1 MSEYDLNRPWLYRND
16 WLIFPD
22 TTLSSINLSDCNDTI
37 SGICYYDKSL
47 EECISICKN
56 DPDKLCA
63 GGYYIKAKSGENF
76 CVPLR
81 TDLGTSTSPYYRFR
95 RKDFYPVLDNMTSEV
110 FVSTK
115 YFPFPPNTANTI
127 FYKDHFVF
135 QNIET
140 KMKLGLEENNQTSEQ
155 TVFSK
160 VSNLH
165 VQLLPLETTQTYIEV
180 YVPVKHGDM
189 VAVNIPGTSLILRKN
204 IKNSMLG
211 WILRATNVNI
221 PNNTFQIFSKNKM
234 KKIGEPLY
242 YGEKFY
248 LKYQGG
254 TVIYDE
260 HLESLRVINFDHED
274 ALQDN
279 HNVYFNFD
287 PRTEVYYCENNEC
300 KTVQLSQCKP
310 DKLSATYNNIA
321 VSRNPK
327 CWGKCD
333 PKHNKSNF
341 PRTLVIVISII
352 LVLVVIALII
362 TRLK

>member
-1 MSEYDLNRPWLYRND
+1 
-16 WLIFPD
+16 
-22 TTLSSINLSDCNDTI
+22 
-37 SGICYYDKSL
+37 
-47 EECISICKN
+47 
-56 DPDKLCA
+56 
-63 GGYYIKAKSGENF
+63 
-76 CVPLR
+76 
-81 TDLGTSTSPYYRFR
+81 
-95 RKDFYPVLDNMTSEV
+95 
-110 FVSTK
+110 
-115 YFPFPPNTANTI
+115 
-127 FYKDHFVF
+127 
-135 QNIET
+135 
-140 KMKLGLEENNQTSEQ
+140 MKLGLEENNQTSEQ